1 MTDFAAALYPS
12 MPSAA
17 PAAAP
22 APASPPTASPAPQ
35 VAAAPAQAQESAP
48 VASTDADRWT
58 RVPETIQAER
68 KADTARRMFDNT
80 GDLQKVVNTG
90 DFPGM
95 SADAAL
101 ALVGEIHAMSR
112 DIGAS
117 HFDVAM
123 IRNELDRA
131 LQTPLTLEQRTAN
144 RESVVESLNAK
155 YGNDAKQ
162 ALRDARAFVAAD
174 PRRAQMLQAVGDT
187 PGVVLRIVE
196 LARAAK
202 SARR

>member
-1 MTDFAAALYPS
+1 MTDLAAALYPS

-17 PAAAP
+17 PVAAP
-22 APASPPTASPAPQ
+22 APAAPPIASPAPQ
-35 VAAAPAQAQESAP
+35 VAAVPAQAQESAP
-48 VASTDADRWT
+48 AASVDADRWT
-58 RVPETIQAER
+58 RVPEAIQAER

-80 GDLQKVVNTG
+80 QDLQKVVNAG
-90 DFPGM
+90 DFPDM
-95 SADAAL
+95 PPEAAQAL
-101 ALVGEIHAMSR
+101 ASSIHEMAR

-131 LQTPLTLEQRTAN
+131 LQAPLTPEQRAASQDSAI
-144 RESVVESLNAK
+144 EMLNAK
-155 YGNDAKQ
+155 YGNDATRVLNQ
-162 ALRDARAFVAAD
+162 TREWIAAD
-174 PRRAQMLQAVGDT
+174 PRRAQLLQAVGDT
-187 PGVVLRIVE
+187 PSVVMRMVE